1 MRFVFPHSHAFRRGR
16 VTVDDE
22 GKAGPECLVEFGDGV
37 TVIAEWLAD
46 GDAINLF
53 VPGYRTAK
61 GTLVT
66 ARGLATCSWQGR
78 DVAVGTPANCRNE
91 RVRRTEPLRSAG
103 RRRAPTPER
112 CSRWYYGVD
121 WVGFQG

>member
-22 GKAGPECLVEFGDGV
+22 GKAGPECLVEFVDGV

-66 ARGLATCSWQGR
+66 ARVWRLARGK
-78 DVAVGTPANCRNE
+78 DGTWRSE
-91 RVRRTEPLRSAG
+91 RLPTAETKGSDEPSL
-103 RRRAPTPER
+103 
-112 CSRWYYGVD
+112 
-121 WVGFQG
+121 